1 MKTDNHM
8 ASGSFVTRHASW
20 YATRESWPS
29 LAATFTIGILAYFV
43 FISQHLLHN
52 HTLRLPWVIEND
64 QLWAGRWFNLLL
76 MKLNYDADIP
86 VLMPIFSITLGVWSS
101 FLLLR
106 IWKSDIGSLSQTAV
120 MASVLTFP
128 AVLSFFYFSYQTPLF
143 FSAWFFA
150 VHAVCLARDKGWI
163 ALGLASLSIMLVLAS
178 YQTVLSVFTTVAIC
192 SAIYDLLN
200 AEQAQV
206 ARFRICIVNLL
217 RSGVAMIAGL
227 ILYWMSLKI
236 LEIDPPGSTQITALP
251 ELLNRVFSVAKVSF
265 SHLMLSQPELLSPIK
280 TGLAGILILAIA
292 ICTWHLRKT
301 PLLLLGSLLLW
312 ALAVVATKAI
322 FVLVAP
328 DGSTFDYRYNSSLGF
343 LHAFSFWIVLRY
355 SGRLSPIAI
364 LLVAFFVLR
373 FVQADLVRQEV
384 LLRGQQ
390 HDLALAN
397 RILMRIETLPD
408 IDTSKT
414 YDLVRIGRYGNYR
427 QSLLKSKG
435 RTYDRIGDGHMD
447 VGEISDR
454 WVDEEVFRLL
464 GSSVKFRFQLTDPEF
479 NKKISIARSEL
490 LEGRK
495 PWPSDESVFISAD
508 TIYIYMR

>member
-1 MKTDNHM
+1 
-8 ASGSFVTRHASW
+8 
-20 YATRESWPS
+20 
-29 LAATFTIGILAYFV
+29 
-43 FISQHLLHN
+43 
-52 HTLRLPWVIEND
+52 
-64 QLWAGRWFNLLL
+64 
-76 MKLNYDADIP
+76 
-86 VLMPIFSITLGVWSS
+86 
-101 FLLLR
+101 
-106 IWKSDIGSLSQTAV
+106 
-120 MASVLTFP
+120 
-128 AVLSFFYFSYQTPLF
+128 
-143 FSAWFFA
+143 
-150 VHAVCLARDKGWI
+150 
-163 ALGLASLSIMLVLAS
+163 
-178 YQTVLSVFTTVAIC
+178 
-192 SAIYDLLN
+192 
-200 AEQAQV
+200 
-206 ARFRICIVNLL
+206 
-217 RSGVAMIAGL
+217 
-227 ILYWMSLKI
+227 
-236 LEIDPPGSTQITALP
+236 
-251 ELLNRVFSVAKVSF
+251 
-265 SHLMLSQPELLSPIK
+265 
-280 TGLAGILILAIA
+280 
-292 ICTWHLRKT
+292 
-301 PLLLLGSLLLW
+301 
-312 ALAVVATKAI
+312 
-322 FVLVAP
+322 
-328 DGSTFDYRYNSSLGF
+328 SLGF